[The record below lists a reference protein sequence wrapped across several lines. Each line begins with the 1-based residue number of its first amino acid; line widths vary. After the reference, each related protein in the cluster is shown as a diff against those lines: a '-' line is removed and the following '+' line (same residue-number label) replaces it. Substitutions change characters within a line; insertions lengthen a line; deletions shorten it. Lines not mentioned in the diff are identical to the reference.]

1 MNDLGTHVT
10 FEANAK
16 GRVLAGAEF
25 GLKKATA
32 RIDFINPLSSSKSN
46 WTPYFQPVFQADGEI
61 MLSAELGLPIGLK
74 CGVTVAS
81 WSKSVAIYDEPSVK
95 AIAEFAASAKLD
107 ASGKLIAGVLVK
119 NGCAGIS
126 TQVQWRNRLWADVL
140 GLKQWDLYDTN
151 YNTLAQGCIALPLP
165 TIVATLEPSATSS
178 GGSTPTAEIES
189 STTDPTATATP
200 DSFTT
205 TDPTPATISEPSTV
219 TDPATI
225 VAAEPSRTV
234 DPTTTTITAPEPPGE
249 TVKRSISN
257 WALDFPKLHYR
268 RDTNATASATG
279 QIKDLTSLVVS
290 NSSTIDYNDVD
301 IKAQPYNR
309 TDGWEFTL
317 LVDSSVTFLVTSC
330 SNGNVYVQ
338 NVNATT
344 PDECSDLWASRDDV
358 TGMDGNA
365 RLMHYYSNTMS
376 ATGVSRLRVSTKEM
390 MPNGSVPMG
399 LVPFDTNPGIT
410 SAADQ
415 IDSDMIYFGV
425 DMYENLFYTAVCTY
439 SDNQT
444 PKVFVLNSSLDLDTG
459 LAILKSKDVEYSI
472 TGGAVSDCFVL
483 PLVQGMDEPG
493 AWESDDPTENIKDSF
508 QLDWTKGVPDA

>member
-1 MNDLGTHVT
+1 MCANGWLGTHVT

-32 RIDFINPLSSSKSN
+32 RIDFVNPLSSSKSN

-74 CGVTVAS
+74 CGVTVAT
-81 WSKSVAIYDEPSVK
+81 WSKSVAIYEEPSVK

-107 ASGKLIAGVLVK
+107 AGGNLIAGVLAK

-165 TIVATLEPSATSS
+165 TIVP
-178 GGSTPTAEIES
+178 
-189 STTDPTATATP
+189 TTDPTTTEPTGAEPITVTGTEQPSAES
-200 DSFTT
+200 DRVTT
-205 TDPTPATISEPSTV
+205 T
-219 TDPATI
+219 
-225 VAAEPSRTV
+225 AAEQAT
-234 DPTTTTITAPEPPGE
+234 E
-249 TVKRSISN
+249 TPVRRSISDS
-257 WALDFPKLHYR
+257 ALEFPKLNYR
-268 RDTNATASATG
+268 RAANATTSTNNT
-279 QIKDLTSLVVS
+279 IKDLTSLVVS
-290 NSSTIDYNDVD
+290 NTSTIDYNDVD
-301 IKAQPYNR
+301 IKPQPYNR

-317 LVDSSVTFLVTSC
+317 LINSSITFLVTSC

-338 NVNATT
+338 NVNAST

-365 RLMHYYSNTMS
+365 RLMHYYSNTMA
-376 ATGVSRLRVSTKEM
+376 ATGVSRLRVSTREM

-399 LVPFDTNPGIT
+399 FVPFDTNPGT
-410 SAADQ
+410 APAADK

-425 DMYENLFYTAVCTY
+425 DMFENLFYTAVCTY

-444 PKVFVLNSSLDLDTG
+444 PKVFVLNSNLDINTG
-459 LAILKSKDVEYSI
+459 LSILKSTDVEYSI
-472 TGGAVSDCFVL
+472 TGGAVSDCFAL

-493 AWESDDPTENIKDSF
+493 SWESDDPTENIKDSF
-508 QLDWTKGVPDA
+508 LLDWAKGTSDI